1 MKPDKAVHFLLTAN
15 VNGKVG
21 NYKVVIWMDT
31 RSTWNTDLMI
41 GSFQKNK
48 NLETVDKVEIDVAQ
62 CEPGSKAVEVWS
74 QHLQTNATTQR
85 NRKE

>member
-41 GSFQKNK
+41 GSSKNK
-48 NLETVDKVEIDVAQ
+48 NLETVDKVEIDVAHR
-62 CEPGSKAVEVWS
+62 EPGSKAVKVRS
-74 QHLQTNATTQR
+74 
-85 NRKE
+85 